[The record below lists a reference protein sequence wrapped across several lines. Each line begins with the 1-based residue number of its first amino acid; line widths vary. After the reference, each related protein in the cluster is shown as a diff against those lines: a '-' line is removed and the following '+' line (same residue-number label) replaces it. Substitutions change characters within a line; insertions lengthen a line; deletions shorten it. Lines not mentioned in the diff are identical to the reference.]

1 MKSAAKAT
9 VLTLEETSLVCI
21 KTSAIAAVK
30 ASLLSSAQPARNH
43 ADSAQYFKEL
53 LIGTESIGSGTFG
66 EVSFVASGRF
76 LVSKRFWTGVHLLS
90 SDWAFVCNQMCQ
102 QRSDGGTPSRRSG
115 NCCVAQ
121 HPVAQ
126 HPVAQHPV
134 ACYLNYCLVQI
145 ANEMAMLCLVEH
157 PFVVSI
163 QAVSQDSMY
172 TYLVVDLAPGGSA
185 LPR

>member
-21 KTSAIAAVK
+21 NASAIAAAK

-66 EVSFVASGRF
+66 EVSFVASGHF
-76 LVSKRFWTGVHLLS
+76 VVSKRSGTGVHLLS
-90 SDWAFVCNQMCQ
+90 SDWAFACNQMCQ
-102 QRSDGGTPSRRSG
+102 QSSDGRTPSRRSG
-115 NCCVAQ
+115 NCS
-121 HPVAQ
+121 
-126 HPVAQHPV
+126 VAQHPV

-172 TYLVVDLAPGGSA
+172 TYLVMDLAPGGSA